1 MNGDFTHY
9 DLGHQ
14 PRGSTIIV
22 TLQGNS
28 ANVRLLDGP
37 NFSSFRSGR
46 PHRYIGGLAKQSPVR
61 LGVPSSGR
69 WHLVVDLMGL
79 GGSVRSS
86 VRVEPPPPAPL
97 PPIPQTSSSAS
108 ALGRIVE
115 NVDSISP
122 EAEKAY
128 DVFVSHASEDKDGFV
143 RDLAVALRRRGLEV
157 WYDEFAL
164 RVGDSL
170 RRKIDAGVLSSRF
183 GVVVL
188 SPSFFAKNWPQYEL
202 DGLVT
207 REMGG
212 SEQIILPIWHNVS
225 REEVTNYS
233 PALADKV
240 ALNSGDADVEEIASQ
255 IAEVVAAPG

>member
-9 DLGHQ
+9 DLGQQ
-14 PRGSTIIV
+14 PKGSTVIV
-22 TLQGNS
+22 MLQGNS

-37 NFSSFRSGR
+37 NFSSFRNGR
-46 PHRYIGGLAKQSPVR
+46 PHRYVGGLAKRSPVN
-61 LGVPSSGR
+61 LGVPSSGH

-86 VRVEPPPPAPL
+86 VRIEPPPPQPL
-97 PPIPQTSSSAS
+97 PPIREAGRPVSP
-108 ALGRIVE
+108 LGRIVE
-115 NVDSISP
+115 NVDAISP

-143 RDLAVALRRRGLEV
+143 RDLALALRRRGLEV

-212 SEQIILPIWHNVS
+212 DGQIILPIWHNVS
-225 REEVTNYS
+225 QAEVANYS

-240 ALNSGDADVEEIASQ
+240 ALNSGDADVEEIASE
-255 IAEVVAAPG
+255 IAEVVAAPD